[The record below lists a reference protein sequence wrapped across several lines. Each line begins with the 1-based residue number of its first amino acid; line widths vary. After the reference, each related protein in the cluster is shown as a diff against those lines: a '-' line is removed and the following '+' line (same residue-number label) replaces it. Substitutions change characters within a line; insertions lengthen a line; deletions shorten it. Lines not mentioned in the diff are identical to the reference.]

1 MLCRAASVLFVLV
14 VACTTITTANRASAA
29 ATQVIMGKVTAMQGN
44 GFQMRSDAGSTLTV
58 RRANAIVFDLADRPL
73 PWSTIRGGDT
83 ITVYGAVIA
92 AGTVNAINVRIRS
105 GPIPEGRRTVM
116 GVVVRVSS
124 DSLQMRS
131 NAGYMNTVY
140 RRRANVFN
148 LAGAASSWESLRPG
162 LPITVYGD
170 IVSDG
175 VLNAINIRIR

>member
-1 MLCRAASVLFVLV
+1 MLRRAAHLLLILFI
-14 VACTTITTANRASAA
+14 ACTAVSASAT

-44 GFQMRSDAGSTLTV
+44 GFQMRSDAGNTVTV

-83 ITVYGAVIA
+83 ITVYGAVVA

-116 GVVVRVSS
+116 GVAVSVS
-124 DSLQMRS
+124 RDSLQMRS
-131 NAGYMNTVY
+131 NAGYLNTVY

-148 LAGAASSWESLRPG
+148 AAGAASSWEALRPG